1 MLDQFSLSN
10 FKKYIC
16 ATSNLITPTISP
28 PTITMEEFQSKFA
41 LKEQVTMEVEVG
53 EQGVP
58 IMDEQVTMQQPA
70 ITIEM

>member
-1 MLDQFSLSN
+1 
-10 FKKYIC
+10 
-16 ATSNLITPTISP
+16 
-28 PTITMEEFQSKFA
+28 MEEFQSKFA

-70 ITIEM
+70 KTIEM